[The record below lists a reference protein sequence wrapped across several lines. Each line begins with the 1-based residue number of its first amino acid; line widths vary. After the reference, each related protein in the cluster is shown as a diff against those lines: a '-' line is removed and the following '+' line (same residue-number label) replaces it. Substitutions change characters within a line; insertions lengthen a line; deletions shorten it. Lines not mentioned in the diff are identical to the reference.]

1 MELFMEGCR
10 VKNTI
15 LFVDDEHQILKAI
28 NRMFIDT
35 EYRIFLAE
43 SGEEAL
49 KVLKQEEIDMIIS
62 DIRMPNMDGYQLLKK
77 VKEKHPLVLRIILS
91 GYAQENLVLKA
102 LQNNL
107 AKLYLLKPWDNRKF
121 IEVIN
126 QIFEVEAII
135 KNDTVLAVINNL
147 DEIPTIPAL
156 YNRLCSLIDKD
167 ADIKAITGVIEEDP
181 AVTSKILHIANSAF
195 YGAKTGSIQQA
206 ILYLGLANI
215 KSIVLSTSVFNS
227 LKLNSLL
234 FDKSLLWNHSC
245 ICNKMV
251 SLFYKE
257 LLGNNLPDTYMSAG
271 LLHDIGKI
279 VLINNFTDKYR
290 NVLEIMNDHRG
301 TYITEAEKKIMG
313 ISHQEIGGYLLN
325 WWELPLPIVE
335 AALFHHNPLEEG
347 IVNKELVCAV
357 HIAEYYSWK
366 QLGKDKFSVLNEDSF
381 EFLGVSEEQCRN
393 VLSR

>member
-1 MELFMEGCR
+1 M
-10 VKNTI
+10 KNTI